1 MLAFLLIT
9 CWKMGNNPVNMQ
21 KQSTAEIF
29 INIRI
34 HNVFSSAMYASQK
47 IFWKR
52 FINALKSPLLP
63 FPKQCTTK
71 KTRKRTPQNK
81 KKPACNRRKS
91 PTVSR
96 FLCFYVFI
104 PPARRVLESESKK
117 FHKRHRFYRQCKPE
131 CFPDTVAVSGSRE
144 TYDEQ

>member
-1 MLAFLLIT
+1 MT
-9 CWKMGNNPVNMQ
+9 HKDMQ

-34 HNVFSSAMYASQK
+34 HNVFSSAMYALK
-47 IFWKR
+47 KKFWKR
-52 FINALKSPLLP
+52 FINALKSLLSP

-81 KKPACNRRKS
+81 KKPTCARRKF
-91 PTVSR
+91 PTASR

-104 PPARRVLESESKK
+104 PLTTRVLELESKR
-117 FHKRHRFYRQCKPE
+117 FHKRHKFYQQCKPE
-131 CFPDTVAVSGSRE
+131 CFPDTVVVSGSRE